1 MATVVRMPSV
11 MAGATEAALQS
22 WLVGVGDS
30 VAEGQ
35 AIAEIETEKAVFE
48 HESETAGTV
57 AQLLVEPGVPVA
69 VGAPIAVL
77 ADAGEKPEDAV
88 AAAGLGATEPAAS
101 TAAEAEEPGA
111 AEEPVATA
119 PPAGDVAPAAAAEAA
134 APVAKPEGRR
144 LFASPLVRRLAAERG
159 IDLATI
165 SGTGPGGRIVRRDLD
180 VVPAAP
186 APAPEPPVS
195 AATSGRPQPER
206 IAPTRMRQAIAR
218 RLTESKSTVPHFY
231 VSADC
236 RMERLLALRREINE
250 VAGRRVSV
258 NDLVVKAVALALR
271 DVPAANVT
279 WDGDTILRH
288 RTVDVA
294 VAVAVEDGLL
304 TPVVQDADSLGIVAL
319 SATVADLA
327 ERARTGRLRQQE
339 LEGGAFSVSNLG
351 MYGVGAFSAILNP
364 PQSGILAVAA
374 AKEQPV
380 VEDGALAVGTVM
392 AVTLSADHRV
402 IDGAVAAEW
411 LAAFVRR
418 IENPMSL
425 LV

>member
-88 AAAGLGATEPAAS
+88 AAVGLGATEPAAS
-101 TAAEAEEPGA
+101 TAAEAQEPGA

-186 APAPEPPVS
+186 APAPAPEAPVS
-195 AATSGRPQPER
+195 AAPSGRPQPER

-231 VSADC
+231 VSAAC
-236 RMERLLALRREINE
+236 RRERLLAVRREINE
-250 VAGRRVSV
+250 VAGGRVSV

-327 ERARTGRLRQQE
+327 ERAR
-339 LEGGAFSVSNLG
+339 
-351 MYGVGAFSAILNP
+351 
-364 PQSGILAVAA
+364 
-374 AKEQPV
+374 
-380 VEDGALAVGTVM
+380 
-392 AVTLSADHRV
+392 
-402 IDGAVAAEW
+402 
-411 LAAFVRR
+411 
-418 IENPMSL
+418 
-425 LV
+425 